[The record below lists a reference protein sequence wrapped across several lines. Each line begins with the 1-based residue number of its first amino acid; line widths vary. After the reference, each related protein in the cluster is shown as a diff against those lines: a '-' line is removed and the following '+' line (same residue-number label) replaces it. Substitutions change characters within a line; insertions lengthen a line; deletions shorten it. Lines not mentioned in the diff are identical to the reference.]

1 MVAEMLPSLLNAGS
15 LRASVWASIP
25 RRTAYPAGSRLA
37 GTSSS
42 RGNGSTK
49 AQRAT
54 EKPPSA
60 DQLKR
65 AQSLRLMTAGL
76 VSLAGAFIIMRAQ
89 AAGKSKRNLEQQ
101 RPRPTVLQN
110 RDSREDGAQR

>member
-1 MVAEMLPSLLNAGS
+1 MLPPLLHVGS
-15 LRASVWASIP
+15 LRAPFWACTA
-25 RRTAYPAGSRLA
+25 RKMAYPAGSRLA
-37 GTSSS
+37 GTSTG

-54 EKPPSA
+54 EKTPSA

-89 AAGKSKRNLEQQ
+89 AIGKSKRDLEQQ
-101 RPRPTVLQN
+101 RPRPAALQDG
-110 RDSREDGAQR
+110 DSREDGVQR

>member
-1 MVAEMLPSLLNAGS
+1 MLLPALHAGS
-15 LRASVWASIP
+15 LRAPFWGCMA
-25 RRTAYPAGSRLA
+25 RRMAHPVGSRAA
-37 GTSSS
+37 GTNSS
-42 RGNGSTK
+42 RGGGSTK

-54 EKPPSA
+54 EKAPSA

-89 AAGKSKRNLEQQ
+89 AVGKSKRNLEQQ
-101 RPRPTVLQN
+101 RPRPTEQQN
-110 RDSREDGAQR
+110 